1 MRTSTERQQLGGIE
15 GLPLQLMIVILVATM
30 CTAIIVGWM
39 GSIETPHSIGKLV
52 YDDPVEADGST
63 LDDFEIVVLDGEGNP
78 LEGAAVV
85 LGGSLNVRM
94 DGGTA
99 YAVTDSDGVARFAGL
114 TISYY
119 GSASTG
125 VITIDVS
132 KAGYTYAGNYEILV
146 IL

>member
-1 MRTSTERQQLGGIE
+1 M
-15 GLPLQLMIVILVATM
+15 QLMIVILVATM

-52 YDDPVEADGST
+52 YDDPVEAEGNTIGDI
-63 LDDFEIVVLDGEGNP
+63 EITVLDNEGNL
-78 LEGAAVV
+78 LEGATVV
-85 LGGSLNVRM
+85 LGGSLNVKM

-99 YAVTDSDGVARFAGL
+99 YAVTDSNGVASFTGL

-125 VITIDVS
+125 VISIDVT